1 MEGIRRGMGE
11 MCIVMCSSLMAAVVF
26 IPFVGG
32 LDYAVLDSGLWVM
45 NTHITHQARTQANQ
59 QKVEKGNI

>member
-32 LDYAVLDSGLWVM
+32 LDYAVLDSGLWVT
-45 NTHITHQARTQANQ
+45 NTHITQHTKRVRKPTN
-59 QKVEKGNI
+59 K

>member
-1 MEGIRRGMGE
+1 
-11 MCIVMCSSLMAAVVF
+11 MCIAMCSSLMAAVVF

-32 LDYAVLDSGLWVM
+32 LDYAMLDSGLWAM

-59 QKVEKGNI
+59 QIVKKGKI